1 MKLVTRTFMFSAL
14 CLFALLSVSAQRHSA
29 VPTVKITGV
38 YEDIRVGKESGDL
51 EGARVIIIEGSGDYY
66 ALLQIAAGGPELPAP
81 VLVKVTVNPKS
92 ISFTI
97 PRSDGDQAQKFTGIV
112 SATGLKLRSSPDDV
126 YILKRK
132 SCASL

>member
-14 CLFALLSVSAQRHSA
+14 CLFALLSVSAQKHSA
-29 VPTVKITGV
+29 VPTVKVTGV
-38 YEDIRVGKESGDL
+38 YENIRVGKESGDL
-51 EGARVIIIEGSGDYY
+51 EGARMIIIEGSGDYY

-81 VLVKVTVNPKS
+81 VLVKVTVKLAS

-112 SATGLKLRSSPDDV
+112 TATGLKLRSSPDDV
-126 YILKRK
+126 YVLKRK